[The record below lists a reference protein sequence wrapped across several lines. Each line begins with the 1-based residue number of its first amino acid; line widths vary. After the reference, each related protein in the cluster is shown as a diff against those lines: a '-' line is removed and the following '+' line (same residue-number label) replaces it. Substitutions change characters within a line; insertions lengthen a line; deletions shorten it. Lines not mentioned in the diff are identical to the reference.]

1 MFKLDN
7 HMKEIPEE
15 LIVKRIMDKDSGLT
29 LLNNLIRVSSLE
41 KSLLNIVSYQE
52 ATFVIDSNNTKQL
65 TSPQFE
71 RLTLVYPPSFAF
83 SLKIQISGYF
93 NIKYKSA
100 SVSLPNRIEPFI
112 AKYSGIVIQ
121 KETGY
126 EFRNESLIVQQ

>member
-15 LIVKRIMDKDSGLT
+15 LIIKRIMDKDLGLT
-29 LLNNLIRVSSLE
+29 HLNNLIRVSKLE
-41 KSLLNIVSYQE
+41 RSLLNIVSYEE
-52 ATFVIDSNNTKQL
+52 ATFIIDSNNTKQL
-65 TSPQFE
+65 SSPKFE

-83 SLKIQISGYF
+83 TLQIQISGYF

-112 AKYSGIVIQ
+112 ANFSGIVIQ
-121 KETGY
+121 NETGY